1 MWFKWESHVTW
12 LSGFAMLVLVYYLG
26 AAFCLV
32 EPQVIDLPI
41 WGAILISLL
50 FLAIMWLLTLSL
62 PGESDWEAQAE
73 GPSRRYA
80 EAEGFAEVQDIV
92 LGRCSM
98 CDSAEPGFH

>member
-1 MWFKWESHVTW
+1 MWFKWESYVTW
-12 LSGFAMLVLVYYLG
+12 LSGFARLVLVYYLE
-26 AAFCLV
+26 AELYLV
-32 EPQVIDLPI
+32 DSQVMDLPI